1 MAEIELPTLSIDAI
15 AAIVASSRPIL
26 ANRDPAPGEKAVPL
40 RTAVALEVIDPGV
53 DGVDRTATKIWVDG
67 VLAFDGAQAPPVSP
81 AFAGARASVVE
92 TVDTLW
98 IVLDPALPFASQ
110 AHVTVRVLSGTKGG
124 AAALD
129 ETYGF
134 EIEDRTAPKL
144 VAGVALD
151 ACTIRLA
158 FDEPVALVDPTA
170 VAITALDAP
179 AVPLAAIGAIA
190 ANTTVDVAV
199 SREMTPDAR
208 YRVVAGGLAD
218 LPGNPTA
225 APWNV
230 VVIAGFRPPRPA
242 GRRFDLWSMLP
253 KHNRRSDTTGDLA
266 RFIAC
271 LQELTDLLLADVD
284 RFADIFD
291 LERAPAQFL
300 ELILRDLGNPFP
312 FDLDTLAKRRLAA
325 VLVEMYRQKGT
336 APGIRNAIRFFLGVD
351 ITAITGLAESA
362 LVLGESELGVDWELG
377 PSDRFARYAFSV
389 VVARVLAVKERRQ
402 LRAIVELS
410 KPAHTHFVDLVE
422 PLAPIVPDHWEI
434 GESELGTTSLLH

>member
-1 MAEIELPTLSIDAI
+1 MAELELPTLTIGAV
-15 AAIVASSRPIL
+15 AAIVASSRPLL
-26 ANRDPAPGEKAVPL
+26 ANRDPGPGETGVPL
-40 RTAVALEVIDPGV
+40 RTTVALEVLDPGV
-53 DGVDRTATKIWVDG
+53 DGVDRAATKVWIDG
-67 VLAFDGAQAPPVSP
+67 VVAFDGAQVTPLSP
-81 AFAGARASVVE
+81 AFAGARAAVLE
-92 TVDTLW
+92 TADTLR
-98 IVLDPALPFASQ
+98 IELGPVVPFASQ
-110 AHVTVRVLSGTKGG
+110 TRVTVRVVSRTKGG
-124 AAALD
+124 TAALD

-134 EIEDRTAPKL
+134 ELEDRTAPKL

-151 ACTIRLA
+151 ARTIRLA
-158 FDEPVALVDPTA
+158 FDEA
-170 VAITALDAP
+170 VEVLDASAISIAARDAP
-179 AVPLAAIGAIA
+179 AVPLAVIGAVA
-190 ANTTVDVAV
+190 TDTTVDVAV
-199 SREMTPDAR
+199 STEMTPDAR
-208 YRVVAGGLAD
+208 YRVAANGLAD
-218 LPGNPTA
+218 LAGNPTA

-242 GRRFDLWSMLP
+242 ARRFDLWSMLP

-271 LQELTDLLLADVD
+271 LQEVTDLLLADVD

-291 LERAPAQFL
+291 LERAPEPFL
-300 ELILRDLGNPFP
+300 DLILRDLGNPFP

-351 ITAITGLAESA
+351 ISAITGLAESA

-389 VVARVLAVKERRQ
+389 VVARVLAAQERKQ
-402 LRAIVELS
+402 LRAIVEYL

-422 PLAPIVPDHWEI
+422 PVAPIVADDWEI
-434 GESELGTTSLLH
+434 GVSELGASSWLH